1 MSKTINRPSENELSY
16 MPVDI
21 TLLTMIQNS
30 AIRDRR
36 LFLCDEVTRESM
48 FKIVYYMNRIKDFD
62 DAEDISMKDRLP
74 ITIILDCYGGYVDH
88 CLALMSTI
96 ESFKEMGYHIVT
108 QVNSIAHSCGFMLL
122 IMGSEKVGLRF
133 AKTML
138 HQISSGTGGEVQT
151 QEEQLE
157 ESKASWN
164 LFKKLIVK
172 NTKITMEELDDL
184 TKRKFN
190 WYFDMETALKYGVIT
205 KII

>member
-1 MSKTINRPSENELSY
+1 MNKSLNGEMGYVPTDMI
-16 MPVDI
+16 
-21 TLLTMIQNS
+21 LLNMVQNS

-62 DAEDISMKDRLP
+62 DNENIPMKDRLP
-74 ITIILDCYGGYVDH
+74 ISIILDCYGGYTDH
-88 CLALMSTI
+88 CQALMGTI
-96 ESFKEMGYHIVT
+96 MSFKEIGYHIIT

-122 IMGSEKVGLRF
+122 IMGSEKVGLRY
-133 AKTML
+133 ARTMC
-138 HQISSGTGGEVQT
+138 HQISSGTGGEIQT

-157 ESKASWN
+157 ESKYSWN
-164 LFKKLIVK
+164 LFKNIIVE
-172 NTKITMEELDDL
+172 NTKITIEELDDL

-190 WYFDMETALKYGVIT
+190 WYFDMQTALKYGVID